1 MEKKT
6 LEENM
11 SLYNQVRCVP
21 KDAISPITGGPMKG
35 KSNINP
41 QWRLETLTR
50 LFGPIGVGFR
60 IEQVSRWTE
69 STADGEVAVFCEVN
83 LYVKNGDEWSAPI
96 FGQGGSMLVRR
107 STDFVH
113 GEPVTTLHLDDEG
126 YKKAYT
132 DAISVAAKALGVGA
146 DIYWKTETTKY
157 PTATEKS
164 ESRSDSATD
173 SATAT
178 PTASTPSRKTL
189 KPGKPGWKETIAW
202 LSDLRKDPQTV
213 KANYNITEEDF
224 NALCK
229 AAGRQ
234 S

>member
-1 MEKKT
+1 MTSEARHAKAHRFPRHSLHSAPLSPLPGERNGGRPPGGAIPLKGMGNRQSIQRRYIMEKKT
-6 LEENM
+6 VEENM

-50 LFGPIGVGFR
+50 LFGPIGVEFR

-107 STDFVH
+107 
-113 GEPVTTLHLDDEG
+113 
-126 YKKAYT
+126 
-132 DAISVAAKALGVGA
+132 
-146 DIYWKTETTKY
+146 
-157 PTATEKS
+157 
-164 ESRSDSATD
+164 R
-173 SATAT
+173 
-178 PTASTPSRKTL
+178 
-189 KPGKPGWKETIAW
+189 
-202 LSDLRKDPQTV
+202 
-213 KANYNITEEDF
+213 
-224 NALCK
+224 
-229 AAGRQ
+229 
-234 S
+234 